1 MTGELTV
8 NRMVFF
14 ISDQTGITVQRL
26 GEALLAHFPDTEID
40 RVDIPFV
47 DTEAKARQVV
57 DRIET
62 AIRLGLAPVVLCSID
77 DATVRAIVRRSGVLC
92 LDVLEAFIA
101 PLEQAFGVPAS
112 PKTDQAQGTPE
123 STEYEDRIEA
133 INFTLAHDDGVDGK
147 HLADADIVLIGVS
160 RSGKTPTSLYLSLQ
174 FGIRAANFPLT
185 EDDLENQTLPKSL
198 APHRRKLF
206 GLSIDPMRVHR
217 IREERRP
224 GSRYASLAQCQFEAR
239 QALRLYQR
247 LNIPH
252 LDSTHKSI
260 EEISTTIIQQFGLKR
275 RFF

>member
-1 MTGELTV
+1 MAASIS
-8 NRMVFF
+8 RMVFF

-26 GEALLAHFPDTEID
+26 GEALLAHFPDTDID

-47 DTEAKARQVV
+47 DSPAKAAQAV
-57 DRIET
+57 DRIVT
-62 AIRLGLAPVVLCSID
+62 AVKLGKAPVVLCSID
-77 DATVRAIVRRSGVLC
+77 ASDVRAIIRGSGVLC

-101 PLEQAFGVPAS
+101 PLEQAFGLPAS
-112 PKTDQAQGTPE
+112 HNTDPAQRVPE
-123 STEYEDRIEA
+123 SSQYEERIEA

-147 HLADADIVLIGVS
+147 QLAEADIILIGVS

-198 APHRRKLF
+198 LPHRQKLF
-206 GLSIDPMRVHR
+206 GLSIDPMRIHR

-260 EEISTTIIQQFGLKR
+260 EEISTTIIQVFDLKR

>member
-1 MTGELTV
+1 MT
-8 NRMVFF
+8 RSVFF
-14 ISDQTGITVQRL
+14 VSDQTGITVQRL
-26 GEALLAHFPDTEID
+26 GEALLAHFPDAAIERI
-40 RVDIPFV
+40 DIPFV
-47 DTEAKARQVV
+47 DTPAKAEQVV
-57 DRIET
+57 GRIR
-62 AIRLGLAPVVLCSID
+62 AAVHIGAAPVVLCSIAD
-77 DATVRAIVRRSGVLC
+77 DDLRAIIQRSGVLC
-92 LDVLEAFIA
+92 LDVLETFIA
-101 PLEQAFGVPAS
+101 PLEQAFGVAATHHAS
-112 PKTDQAQGTPE
+112 QTHGVPE
-123 STEYEDRIEA
+123 SGDYEERIEA

-147 HLADADIVLIGVS
+147 HLAEADIILIGVS

-198 APHRRKLF
+198 LPHRQKLF

-224 GSRYASLAQCQFEAR
+224 GSRYASLPQCQFEAR

-260 EEISTTIIQQFGLKR
+260 EEISTTVIQQFGLKR
-275 RFF
+275 RVF

>member
-1 MTGELTV
+1 MTRT
-8 NRMVFF
+8 VFF
-14 ISDQTGITVQRL
+14 VSDQTGITVQTL
-26 GEALLAHFPDTEID
+26 GEALLAHFPADAIERI
-40 RVDIPFV
+40 DIPFIDSERKAQQV
-47 DTEAKARQVV
+47 ASRIRDTA
-57 DRIET
+57 T
-62 AIRLGLAPVVLCSID
+62 LGEPPVVLSSITD
-77 DATVRAIVRRSGVLC
+77 DHLRAVIRSSGVLC
-92 LDVLEAFIA
+92 LDVLETFIA
-101 PLEQAFGVPAS
+101 PLEQAFGVAARHGVS
-112 PKTDQAQGTPE
+112 PTHGVPE
-123 STEYEDRIEA
+123 SNDYEERIEA
-133 INFTLAHDDGVDGK
+133 INFSLAHDDGVDGK
-147 HLADADIVLIGVS
+147 HLAEADIILIGVS

-198 APHRRKLF
+198 LPHRNKLF

-224 GSRYASLAQCQFEAR
+224 GSRYSSLPQCQFEAR

>member
-1 MTGELTV
+1 MA
-8 NRMVFF
+8 RPVFF
-14 ISDQTGITVQRL
+14 ISDQTGLTVQRL
-26 GEALLAHFPDTEID
+26 GEALLAHFPATAIERI
-40 RVDIPFV
+40 DIPFT
-47 DTEAKARQVV
+47 DTPDKATQAVE
-57 DRIET
+57 RIR
-62 AIRLGLAPVVLCSID
+62 AAADQGALPVVMSSVD
-77 DATVRAIVRRSGVLC
+77 NAEVRAIIRSSGVLC
-92 LDVLEAFIA
+92 LDVLETFIA
-101 PLEQAFGVPAS
+101 PLEQAFGTAAS
-112 PKTDQAQGTPE
+112 HNTDPTRGAPE
-123 STEYEDRIEA
+123 SNEYEDRIEA
-133 INFTLAHDDGVDGK
+133 INFSLAHDDGVDGK
-147 HLADADIVLIGVS
+147 RLQDADIILIGVS

-198 APHRRKLF
+198 LPHRRKLF
-206 GLSIDPMRVHR
+206 GLNIEPIRIHR

-275 RFF
+275 RVF